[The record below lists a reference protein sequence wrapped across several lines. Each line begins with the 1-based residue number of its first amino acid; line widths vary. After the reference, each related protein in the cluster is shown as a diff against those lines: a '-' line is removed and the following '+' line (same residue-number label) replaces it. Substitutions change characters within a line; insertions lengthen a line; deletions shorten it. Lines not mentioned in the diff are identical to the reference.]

1 MEDSE
6 AMAMLEQ
13 QSIFDLNMRLL
24 DGRSI
29 SLDQFG
35 DKVLLAVNVASSC
48 GFTPQ
53 YAGLQALYERYGPEN
68 FAVLGFPCN
77 QFLFQERGS
86 ASDIQRFC
94 SGKYA
99 VTFPLFAKLKVKG
112 GGAAPLYNIMS
123 RHPDDDGKAGNVSW
137 NFEKF
142 LLDHDGHVMRRF
154 RSKVR
159 PDDPKVI
166 SAIEVLLAA

>member
-1 MEDSE
+1 MEDSRP
-6 AMAMLEQ
+6 MAMLEQ
-13 QSIFDLNMRLL
+13 QSIFDLDMHLL
-24 DGRSI
+24 DGRPI
-29 SLDQFG
+29 SLDQFRG
-35 DKVLLAVNVASSC
+35 KVLLAVNVASRC

-53 YAGLQALYERYGPEN
+53 YAGLQALYERYGPEK

-86 ASDIQRFC
+86 AEDIQRFC
-94 SGKYA
+94 SSKYA
-99 VTFPLFAKLKVKG
+99 VTFPLFAKLKIKG
-112 GGAAPLYNIMS
+112 QDTAPLYEIMS
-123 RHPDDDGKAGNVSW
+123 RRPDDDGKAGNVGW

-142 LLDHDGHVMRRF
+142 LLYQEGEVMRRF

-166 SAIEVLLAA
+166 SAIEALMAA

>member
-6 AMAMLEQ
+6 PMAMLEQ
-13 QSIFDLNMRLL
+13 KSIFDLDMHLL
-24 DGRSI
+24 DGRQI
-29 SLDQFG
+29 SLDQFRG
-35 DKVLLAVNVASSC
+35 KVLLAVNVASRC

-53 YAGLQALYERYGPEN
+53 YAGLQALYQRYGPEK

-77 QFLFQERGS
+77 QFLFQERGGS
-86 ASDIQRFC
+86 EDIQRFC

-99 VTFPLFAKLKVKG
+99 VTFPLFVKLNVKG
-112 GGAAPLYNIMS
+112 RGAAPLYEIMS
-123 RHPDDDGKAGNVSW
+123 RHPDDDGKAGNVGW

-142 LLDHDGHVMRRF
+142 HLDQEGHVMRRF

-166 SAIEVLLAA
+166 SAIEALLAA